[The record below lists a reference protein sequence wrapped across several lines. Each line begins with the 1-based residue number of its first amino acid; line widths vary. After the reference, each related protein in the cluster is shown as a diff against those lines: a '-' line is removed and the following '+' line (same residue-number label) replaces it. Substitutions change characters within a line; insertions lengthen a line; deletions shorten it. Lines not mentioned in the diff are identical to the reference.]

1 MKYYNNLIIRW
12 KPIVRI
18 DVPTF
23 KIQKTLDLVQ
33 SYEGIG
39 LGRLFEKTTDNHALG
54 KAINGEEV
62 YGSYLESAKQISSIE
77 FDEQGTVA
85 QTIQIHAGGAG
96 AAAPYNGDGLH
107 VVLNQPFVYVIHDPN
122 GLPLYIGSV
131 MDL

>member
-1 MKYYNNLIIRW
+1 MAIYI
-12 KPIVRI
+12 P
-18 DVPTF
+18 
-23 KIQKTLDLVQ
+23 KIKREYQRCTQCVMD
-33 SYEGIG
+33 
-39 LGRLFEKTTDNHALG
+39 TTD
-54 KAINGEEV
+54 
-62 YGSYLESAKQISSIE
+62 SMIE